1 MVKIK
6 DIPKLSETHDFT
18 LVFCTFLDDF
28 KRTANKFELIAD
40 EPQRGILKKKDW
52 CMLACA
58 AHKLARDNGLQTPE
72 WVYDK
77 KFVMPK
83 PVYAFNTKNE
93 EYKKLLKETSPE
105 EYSSR
110 NIYYGDRVLQRV

>member
-28 KRTANKFELIAD
+28 KRDANKFELIAE
-40 EPQRGILKKKDW
+40 EPPRGNLKKKDW

-77 KFVMPK
+77 KFVMTT

-93 EYKKLLKETSPE
+93 KYKKFLKDTSPE
-105 EYSSR
+105 EYRSR
-110 NIYYGDRVLQRV
+110 NIYYGDGVLQRV